1 MLEKM
6 PEKKLKRIIVGVTIA
21 GTLLLTVLFAVII
34 YQWISMGVKS
44 YQINKAQ
51 EEIKQFQEQKDLLQ
65 GNLDYFE
72 QDGYKEKI
80 ARKYGYVYPEDQT
93 SGENG

>member
-44 YQINKAQ
+44 YQINKTQ
-51 EEIKQFQEQKDLLQ
+51 EEIKQFEEEKELLQ

-72 QDGYKEKI
+72 GDGYKEWI
-80 ARKYGYVYPEDQT
+80 ARQYGYVYPEDQT